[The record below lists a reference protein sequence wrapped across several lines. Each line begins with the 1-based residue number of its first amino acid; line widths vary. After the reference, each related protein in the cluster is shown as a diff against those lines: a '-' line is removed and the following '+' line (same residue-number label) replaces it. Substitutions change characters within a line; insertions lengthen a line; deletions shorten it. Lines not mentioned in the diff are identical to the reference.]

1 MLANNTIREQA
12 RRNNVPLW
20 KVADSLGISEATFFR
35 WLRKPLDGEK
45 QTNILAVID
54 KLTTEAKEEAY
65 HVSSENENR
74 RRCAPAAAS
83 G

>member
-20 KVADSLGISEATFFR
+20 TVADSLGISEATFFR

-54 KLTTEAKEEAY
+54 KLTTEAKEEA
-65 HVSSENENR
+65 
-74 RRCAPAAAS
+74 
-83 G
+83 

>member
-45 QTNILAVID
+45 QTNNLAVID
-54 KLTTEAKEEAY
+54 KLTTEAKEEA
-65 HVSSENENR
+65 
-74 RRCAPAAAS
+74 
-83 G
+83 